1 MLKNSAIGITI
12 LVLFLLAGGFVA
24 HRAWIG
30 HEYILHTNVEHNGT
44 ITITHDGF
52 YKVGK
57 IQVEDFE
64 QGDYIEIRG
73 TSSFDGIH
81 KVIRV
86 IDNFSFSIAMPL
98 GVSLTPEEAMQGIN
112 DEPRHFDAVFY
123 YGRVSRMC
131 LEFAEVFQTSS
142 NKVTPLETSTSDL
155 EAQRKGKE
163 LEQTRGKAEADKA
176 AQQAV
181 VAQAAAMMGEP
192 EPAPTNV
199 DVATAVAPVA
209 EGDSSIR

>member
-1 MLKNSAIGITI
+1 
-12 LVLFLLAGGFVA
+12 
-24 HRAWIG
+24 
-30 HEYILHTNVEHNGT
+30 
-44 ITITHDGF
+44 
-52 YKVGK
+52 
-57 IQVEDFE
+57 
-64 QGDYIEIRG
+64 
-73 TSSFDGIH
+73 
-81 KVIRV
+81 V